1 MVENARQSGAFG
13 PVIPR
18 PLQEVFFAAERT
30 AVVIVLVVV
39 AVVVAVVAVVV
50 VVVAVANVA
59 MAVANIDCG
68 MYRVT
73 TIAIEV
79 IVRGRNSNVLLSC

>member
-50 VVVAVANVA
+50 VVAVANVA